1 VTAAVEKTKKKDARV
16 AGVGRGSD
24 SKAYIAA
31 LLSDA
36 SWKVAV
42 SLALVVCVTATQ
54 GAQLLLLIPLMQ
66 LVGLDVQQGSVGWLS
81 ELVSSVF
88 GVIGVHP
95 TLVTVL
101 GAYVLLSALQA
112 LVARWQ
118 AIFNLKLNQGFV
130 ASLRRRL
137 YRAIANADWLTLT
150 RSRSSDFTHALTTE
164 LDRVGA
170 ATYYVLSMSA
180 NGLILLVYVL
190 LALQLSWVMTALVF
204 LCGAALLLMLR
215 KRTRAAR
222 WSGEEISFATNGLYA
237 AAVDHLAGLKTTKS
251 YGVEERS
258 AGLFSDLAGQ
268 VANMYLNATRVY
280 ADAGFWFQVG
290 STLTLSVIL
299 YIAFEVLV
307 LPTAGLLLL
316 LYLFTRII
324 PLFASIQQS
333 YQQYLTALPAFAG
346 VMELQERCDAAAEP
360 RVRGE
365 KIELREGIRLKR
377 VSFAYDEHRQTPA
390 VRDLDITIEAGKTT
404 AIVGPSGAGKSTVAD
419 LVMGLLLPSEG
430 RC

>member
-1 VTAAVEKTKKKDARV
+1 MIRKTHTRIIGAWMHSILRT
-16 AGVGRGSD
+16 
-24 SKAYIAA
+24 YIATLVGA
-31 LLSDA
+31 M
-36 SWKVAV
+36 SWKVA
-42 SLALVVCVTATQ
+42 LAVALTLCLSATQ
-54 GAQLLLLIPLMQ
+54 GAQLLLLLPLMQ

-88 GVIGVHP
+88 GVVGVHP

-112 LVARWQ
+112 LIARWQ

-137 YRAIANADWLTLT
+137 YRAIANADWLSLT

-180 NGLILLVYVL
+180 NGLILSVYVL
-190 LALQLSWVMTALVF
+190 LALQLSWVMTALVL
-204 LCGAALLLMLR
+204 LCGAGLLLMLR

-237 AAVDHLAGLKTTKS
+237 AATDHLAGLKTTKS

-268 VANMYLNATRVY
+268 VENMYLNATRVY

-307 LPTAGLLLL
+307 IPTAGLLLL
-316 LYLFTRII
+316 LFLFTRII
-324 PLFASIQQS
+324 PLFANIQQ
-333 YQQYLTALPAFAG
+333 
-346 VMELQERCDAAAEP
+346 
-360 RVRGE
+360 
-365 KIELREGIRLKR
+365 
-377 VSFAYDEHRQTPA
+377 
-390 VRDLDITIEAGKTT
+390 
-404 AIVGPSGAGKSTVAD
+404 
-419 LVMGLLLPSEG
+419 
-430 RC
+430 